1 MILSLTEL
9 ELKKCIMIILVIAVL
24 VHCGVVITTDDNAQR
39 NMPVF
44 CGVSMEMVT
53 AKLRP

>member
-1 MILSLTEL
+1 M
-9 ELKKCIMIILVIAVL
+9 KKCIMIILVIAVL